1 MKREC
6 AVFRDL
12 KEDWQDGMV
21 EAETAEWMAVH
32 QMSCPLCRDWS
43 EEEQNKVKQQPEL
56 PRHENESSELE
67 TIKKARKFLAVGI
80 GMIALFLIW
89 VSIWLYI

>member
-1 MKREC
+1 MKQEC

-21 EAETAEWMAVH
+21 EEETAEWMAIH
-32 QMSCPLCRDWS
+32 QMSCPFCRDWS
-43 EEEQNKVKQQPEL
+43 ENEQSRAGKQPEL
-56 PRHENESSELE
+56 PIDENESSELE
-67 TIKKARKFLAVGI
+67 TIKKARRFLAAGI

>member
-12 KEDWQDGMV
+12 KEDWQEGMV
-21 EAETAEWMAVH
+21 ESETAEWMADH
-32 QMSCPLCRDWS
+32 QMSCPFCPDWS
-43 EEEQNKVKQQPEL
+43 EQNRAEQQPEL
-56 PRHENESSELE
+56 PSNENESSELE
-67 TIKKARKFLAVGI
+67 TIKKARRFLAVGV

>member
-21 EAETAEWMAVH
+21 EAETAEWMAAH

-43 EEEQNKVKQQPEL
+43 EKEQNRAEQQPEL
-56 PRHENESSELE
+56 PIDEKESLELE
-67 TIKKARKFLAVGI
+67 TIKKARRFLAVGI